1 MPPWLVARLPW
12 DRHRNGQ
19 QLAASTS
26 VRVGIYIAT
35 IRCAIGPR
43 QLPCRSKNSP
53 SGRCAV
59 RRTTINLGTS
69 RQFQH
74 PAPPCALDY
83 ISTAMDTAQFNAS
96 VCNVVQ
102 LIPTQKIT
110 SCAHIAKLLGEP
122 TKARRVSEVVRFLGH
137 TSSLLPWHRVISTS
151 GIIASRGDLGRVQKG
166 ALDVEGVRVFTGSY
180 GESRVEFDQCGW
192 FPEHLLVAAEM
203 DSDDEWGA

>member
-1 MPPWLVARLPW
+1 MAPWLVARLPW
-12 DRHRNGQ
+12 
-19 QLAASTS
+19 LPATS

-43 QLPCRSKNSP
+43 ELPCRSKNSP
-53 SGRCAV
+53 TGRCAV
-59 RRTTINLGTS
+59 RTS

-83 ISTAMDTAQFNAS
+83 SNGYRSIQRFREYIFLPPHHS

-122 TKARRVSEVVRFLGH
+122 TKARRVSEGSFGH
-137 TSSLLPWHRVISTS
+137 TSSLLPWHRP
-151 GIIASRGDLGRVQKG
+151 ACGDLGRVQKG